1 MVTSVGPE
9 MKFFRWILSHLM
21 LIIVLSLLIYVYW
34 NRSEIWSEE
43 ASSEQ
48 LNESQSTETKSSK
61 IQDADV
67 WGTKVQ
73 GIAYEELE
81 TDKSALKAIA
91 IENPNRAEV
100 GSSSEIYQRM
110 KRYRESLS
118 VTEREVMDKAASTFH
133 QVSDDTLKSPVESE
147 IEAKQENLENT
158 EQHIL
163 PGKDAAEQISAVAVN
178 STQQVI
184 DDSAREEV
192 IIVHEAET
200 DDSLENELN
209 EDFEVVISQSPTS
222 SAHNTKEHSTEAN
235 STEENSSEAQT
246 KSLQQQIRNRQKQL
260 QNQMVML
267 IPFGSESSSDENSS

>member
-48 LNESQSTETKSSK
+48 LSEP
-61 IQDADV
+61 V
-67 WGTKVQ
+67 
-73 GIAYEELE
+73 
-81 TDKSALKAIA
+81 AIA

-133 QVSDDTLKSPVESE
+133 QVSDDTLKYPVESE

-267 IPFGSESSSDENSS
+267 IPFGSESSSDENSSDENSSDENKAQQQ